1 MKKILYL
8 IIALMLCMPVYAQR
22 GGGGNT
28 RSSSPTRSS
37 VSTSRPS
44 SSTRSSSTATYRSST
59 PSRSS
64 VSTRPSSPTRSSY
77 TTRTSEP
84 RRSTTTTTTTT
95 SRWTVPPTRNE
106 SRGTVI
112 TGRPTSSHGTQVHR
126 NPDNHP
132 HHGPAVTYHHP
143 HHPGPG
149 HHHHVYHNG
158 RYYRPHHYFYHP
170 VYHRHIYMRPV
181 YWDPWIWTTP
191 VYWYGWWNYCYTYPT
206 HDIIV
211 VKQYVKDTYQKDIIA
226 YVVYNE
232 YIYSIVKED
241 GDTYLEIFSKD
252 DELVFKH
259 EINKK
264 YNNLV
269 VDNDSDGVWCLKKN
283 DKDPLF
289 IGHDDGFYIYEMQ
302 E

>member
-44 SSTRSSSTATYRSST
+44 STRSSSIATYRSSSPT
-59 PSRSS
+59 RSS
-64 VSTRPSSPTRSSY
+64 VSTSRPSSPTRSSV
-77 TTRTSEP
+77 S
-84 RRSTTTTTTTT
+84 T
-95 SRWTVPPTRNE
+95 SRPSSSSSYRTTPSTRHE
-106 SRGTVI
+106 SRGTVS
-112 TGRPTSSHGTQVHR
+112 TGRPTSSHGTPVHR
-126 NPDNHP
+126 NPDNHQ

-181 YWDPWIWTTP
+181 YWDPWVWSTP

-206 HDIIV
+206 YDIVV

-289 IGHDDGFYIYEMQ
+289 IGHDDGFYIYEIQ